1 MGDIDRLLAGF
12 RVFRATYYGQRP
24 ERFQDLAKG
33 GQHPRALV
41 IACSDSRVD
50 PALLLNAEPG
60 ELFVVRNV
68 ANLVPPHQPD
78 ARHHG
83 TSAAIEFAVR
93 DLEVGHVVVIGHSGC
108 GGIQALCRSRD
119 GRPLDRQ
126 YLNQWMAIA
135 APACTRHDEAAAVE
149 RASVVRSLANLRTFP
164 WVAERVAAGRL
175 RLEGWW
181 FDMDKGELWAW
192 DGEAFGLVAT

>member
-1 MGDIDRLLAGF
+1 MLLAGF

-24 ERFQDLAKG
+24 ERFAKLAKD

-78 ARHHG
+78 ERHHG

-93 DLEVGHVVVIGHSGC
+93 DLEVGHIVVIGHSGC
-108 GGIQALCRSRD
+108 GGIQALFQLQQ
-119 GRPLDRQ
+119 GQPLDRQ
-126 YLNQWMAIA
+126 YVNRWVSIA
-135 APACTRHDEAAAVE
+135 APACAGCEADAASME
-149 RASVVRSLANLRTFP
+149 RASVVHSLANLRTFP
-164 WVAERVAAGRL
+164 WIAERVEAGRL
-175 RLEGWW
+175 SLAGWW
-181 FDMDKGELWAW
+181 FDMENGKLWGWNAL
-192 DGEAFGLVAT
+192 DGRFDLVAS